1 MPAVTEKPG
10 ALTAVGPSRH
20 MALPLDTVVFKPHL
34 GETVWEA
41 VSRVDLDSKR
51 ICKIAFLLSA
61 FWPLP

>member
-10 ALTAVGPSRH
+10 TLTAVGASRH
-20 MALPLDTVVFKPHL
+20 MTLSLDMVVFKLYL